1 MERSPTVVACGI
13 CCDSGTG
20 AGNAYKAAFDPAGK
34 HMREL
39 GGCGIFDSP
48 EHLSTVVGAARG
60 FSSFPARLP
69 RCARILFSAL
79 DEAFENFSFAGIS
92 PERIGVY
99 AGTSVGGILESENAF
114 AKILES
120 GRETAD
126 SAFRYYECSTL
137 AELVAKRIGARG
149 ECSTFST
156 ACSSSSLAL
165 ESACLAISEG
175 RADAAVVCGA
185 DTLSRITVNGFGS
198 LRLLSGGVCK
208 PFDSSRDGINLG
220 EAGGVIVVVAREFLG
235 TRPALAEFLSFGSTC
250 DAYHP
255 TAPHPDG
262 AGAKAAL
269 ELCLDSSGLS
279 AGDISYY
286 CAHGTGTPAND
297 SAETA
302 VLRGV
307 FGENSK
313 IAFSSLK
320 GVFGHTLGASGI
332 LNAIVAIRALSESA
346 FPPSAGYS
354 EGANPEPLKVPLAD
368 ARAKV
373 ALSVS
378 LGFGGN
384 NSCAAIAK
392 PKSFAGAPASAKYS
406 GKIFVYGAGT
416 ACPNPDF
423 AKIPLARENAELLS
437 DGLLSDIPPLKK
449 RKWAKLQRMFL
460 QAARAAAQHAGVSV
474 FGGRTCVS
482 CSTGLGMVEQ
492 TRKFLE
498 SVISSRER
506 TPLPTAF
513 TNSVHNAPA
522 SALALFFKATG
533 YNCSTTAKEISFEA
547 ALAEACARI
556 RGACREWLSNGGF
569 PEVVLSGG
577 FPNAYLNGIYQ
588 QIYEGDI
595 IARNGFENK
604 FALRLLLKKTAEGV
618 GRPLSFSR
626 LQGIVSSAGARI
638 GKATVIRYM
647 ESACEAFLL
656 YPIRNFAD
664 KLVARETN
672 PKYFFADNGILKL
685 LARDPAS
692 AQFENA
698 IALALLRRYGTDE
711 RVFFYEDDRATDVDF
726 YIPEEETAI
735 QACLRLDASD
745 ATSTR
750 ETAALLKLGNRLDC
764 RRLLILTLEEERTIE
779 DKGRK
784 IEVMPLW
791 KWLLGL

>member
-20 AGNAYKAAFDPAGK
+20 EENAYKAAFDPAGK

-79 DEAFENFSFAGIS
+79 DEALEKFSFAGIS

-120 GRETAD
+120 GREIAD
-126 SAFRYYECSTL
+126 AAFRYYECSTL

-235 TRPALAEFLSFGSTC
+235 SRPALAEFLSFGSTC

-262 AGAKAAL
+262 AGAKAAV
-269 ELCLDSSGLS
+269 ELCMDSSGLC
-279 AGDISYY
+279 AGEISYY

-354 EGANPEPLKVPLAD
+354 EGANPEPLKAALAD

-392 PKSFAGAPASAKYS
+392 PHSFAGAHASEKYS

-423 AKIPLARENAELLS
+423 AKTPLACENAELLS

-460 QAARAAAQHAGVSV
+460 QAARAAAQYAGVSA

-556 RGACREWLSNGGF
+556 RGGSCDNAFVAGGDERDGIAELFAAQKSPAGAAVFSDSCAAYFIGRENPDFAAVAEIAKLEIRRAENCAESEIARVESVLADALGADEEVDAYFCPCRLSGAKSKMLEKISKHFGGF
-569 PEVVLSGG
+569 EFLED
-577 FPNAYLNGIYQ
+577 YQ
-588 QIYEGDI
+588 GRNYSASAFA
-595 IARNGFENK
+595 IAA
-604 FALRLLLKKTAEGV
+604 ALRRGAGTYAQYS
-618 GRPLSFSR
+618 LSSTSMAA
-626 LQGIVSSAGARI
+626 I
-638 GKATVIRYM
+638 TV
-647 ESACEAFLL
+647 F
-656 YPIRNFAD
+656 
-664 KLVARETN
+664 
-672 PKYFFADNGILKL
+672 
-685 LARDPAS
+685 
-692 AQFENA
+692 
-698 IALALLRRYGTDE
+698 
-711 RVFFYEDDRATDVDF
+711 RV
-726 YIPEEETAI
+726 
-735 QACLRLDASD
+735 L
-745 ATSTR
+745 
-750 ETAALLKLGNRLDC
+750 
-764 RRLLILTLEEERTIE
+764 
-779 DKGRK
+779 
-784 IEVMPLW
+784 
-791 KWLLGL
+791 